1 MTRAVNR
8 SAPAAAD
15 TIVAPATPP
24 GEGGVG
30 IVRLSG
36 PRAESLLA
44 AVFRGRL
51 APAGMLSHHLYHGQ
65 LCRSDHTPLDE
76 VLVVVMRA
84 PHSYTGEDVV
94 EVHCHGGTQL
104 LRSILDLFLAA
115 GARLARPGE
124 FTQRAFLNGR
134 LDLAQAEAVAA
145 LIGARSE
152 QAARVAL
159 GQLEGRLSQQLRQFT
174 TELRELLMLLE
185 AHIDFP
191 DDDLGALDHQGVL
204 ARASAV
210 HAAMTRLLRSFDTG
224 RALREGVSV
233 LILGRPNVG
242 KSSLLNALLGEARA
256 IVTEIPGTTRDT
268 VEEHLVLGG
277 LPLRL
282 VDTAGVRDTLD
293 PIEQEGVRRARE
305 KAAAADLVLLVID
318 GSQPL
323 LAEDRMAM
331 ALAPPERTIL
341 VRNKADLPADCAAAE
356 LADFPRQVS
365 VSVRQGSGLTVL
377 QAAVVGHFSGDGLAE
392 AVDGVVLT
400 ERRHREALAGALT
413 ALDRF
418 RLAQER
424 GEPLECLALELREA
438 LAALGLITG
447 ETTPDAILEQI
458 FSRFC
463 IGK

>member
-1 MTRAVNR
+1 VNR
-8 SAPAAAD
+8 SAAPASD

-36 PRAESLLA
+36 PQAEALLA
-44 AVFRGRL
+44 VAFRGRT
-51 APAGMLSHHLYHGQ
+51 APPAMVSHHLYHGR
-65 LCRSDHTPLDE
+65 LCRSDGTSLDE
-76 VLVVVMRA
+76 VLAVIMRT

-94 EVHCHGGTQL
+94 EVHCHGGSQV
-104 LRSILDLFLAA
+104 LRGVLDLFLSA

-124 FTQRAFLNGR
+124 FTRRAFLNGR

-152 QAARVAL
+152 QAARAAL
-159 GQLEGRLSQQLRQFT
+159 AQLDGQLSRQLHRYCA
-174 TELRELLMLLE
+174 ELRELLLLVE

-191 DDDLGALDHQGVL
+191 DDDLGTLDRQGL
-204 ARASAV
+204 AGRAAAV
-210 HAAMTRLLRSFDTG
+210 RADMAGLLATFDTG

-268 VEEHLVLGG
+268 VEEQLVIGG
-277 LPLRL
+277 FPLRL
-282 VDTAGVRDTLD
+282 VDTAGVRDTHD
-293 PIEQEGVRRARE
+293 PIEAEGVRRARE

-318 GSQPL
+318 ASRPVTD
-323 LAEDRMAM
+323 EDRMAM
-331 ALAPPERTIL
+331 AMAPPARTLL
-341 VRNKADLPADCAAAE
+341 VFNKSDLPAVATATEFAGF
-356 LADFPRQVS
+356 ARQVAIS
-365 VSVRQGSGLTVL
+365 ARVGSGLQAL
-377 QAAVVGHFSGDGLAE
+377 QLAIVTQLCAGSGSETAE
-392 AVDGVVLT
+392 GVVLT
-400 ERRHREALAGALT
+400 ERRHREALAAAEASLGRVLVVA
-413 ALDRF
+413 
-418 RLAQER
+418 AQND
-424 GEPLECLALELREA
+424 PLECLAFELRES
-438 LAALGLITG
+438 LAALGQITG

-458 FSRFC
+458 FTRFC

>member
-1 MTRAVNR
+1 MNR
-8 SAPAAAD
+8 NAPPASD

-36 PRAESLLA
+36 SRAEALLA
-44 AVFRGRL
+44 TAFRGRIV
-51 APAGMLSHHLYHGQ
+51 PAAMVSHHLYHGR
-65 LCRSDHTPLDE
+65 LCRGDGTPIDE
-76 VLVVVMRA
+76 VLAVIMRA

-94 EVHCHGGTQL
+94 EVHCHGGSQL
-104 LRSILDLFLAA
+104 LRSTLDLFLAE
-115 GARLARPGE
+115 GARLANPGE

-152 QAARVAL
+152 QAARAAL
-159 GQLEGRLSQQLRQFT
+159 GQLEGHLSRQLHHFSS
-174 TELRELLMLLE
+174 ELRELLLLLE

-191 DDDLGALDHQGVL
+191 DDDLGALDRQAVSR
-204 ARASAV
+204 RAEAV
-210 HAAMTRLLRSFDTG
+210 RAAMADLMRTFDSG

-282 VDTAGVRDTLD
+282 IDTAGVRDTTD

-305 KAAAADLVLLVID
+305 KASAADLVLLVVD
-318 GSQPL
+318 GSHSL
-323 LAEDRMAM
+323 TVEDHLAI

-341 VRNKADLPADCAAAE
+341 VRNKSDLPS
-356 LADFPRQVS
+356 LADTCCRQFLSQVA
-365 VSVRQGSGLTVL
+365 VSVRQGTGLADL
-377 QAAVVGHFSGDGLAE
+377 QAAIIAHFHGANKSE
-392 AVDGVVLT
+392 AADGVVLT
-400 ERRHREALAGALT
+400 ERRHRDALGGSML

-418 RLAQER
+418 LAAQLA
-424 GEPLECLALELREA
+424 GDPYECLAFELREA
-438 LAALGLITG
+438 LAVLGQITG
-447 ETTPDAILEQI
+447 ETTPDDILEQI